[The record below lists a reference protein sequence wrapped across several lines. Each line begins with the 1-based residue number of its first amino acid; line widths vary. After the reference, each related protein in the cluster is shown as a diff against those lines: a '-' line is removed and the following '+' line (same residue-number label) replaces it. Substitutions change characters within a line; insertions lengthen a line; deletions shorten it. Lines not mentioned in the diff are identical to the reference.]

1 MQNKNPVKPMGIKTI
16 FGIAL
21 VTLVLCGLSIR
32 MRFQAS
38 LTQDAQTRQLESL
51 ALRATKMRT
60 EADGAQLGASNLMDG
75 NADAALHEIRELQ
88 QQFETM
94 RTATASPATKAPTA
108 APTAP
113 ATLAATTAATA
124 AATAAAASAAASA
137 AGGDLVKASSGYPD
151 RKAVVVGLAAGE
163 GYGVH
168 TESFVQSLR
177 ATGYD
182 GDFVLGVTA
191 STAADMQAF
200 YAEHKVTLRIVTS
213 HPCAQTD
220 LGAVCGDIVMEG
232 KSMEVSPNLA
242 RFQFYKDAL
251 KGYADADL
259 VPVRG

>member
-1 MQNKNPVKPMGIKTI
+1 MGIKTI

-94 RTATASPATKAPTA
+94 RTATASPATKAPTV

-113 ATLAATTAATA
+113 ATLAATTAATAAAATAA

-191 STAADMQAF
+191 STAADMQPF